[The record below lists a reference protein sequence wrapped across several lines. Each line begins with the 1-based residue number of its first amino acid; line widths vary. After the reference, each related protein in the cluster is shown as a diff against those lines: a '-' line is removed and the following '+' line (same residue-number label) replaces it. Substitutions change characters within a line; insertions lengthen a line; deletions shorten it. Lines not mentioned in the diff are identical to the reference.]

1 MSGQVL
7 EVKYDTG
14 AERFFVA
21 DNDDVPGGTIIQ
33 STQGITKI
41 WSGTQA
47 QYDAITTPDDD
58 TLYVIT
64 E

>member
-21 DNDDVPGGTIIQ
+21 DNDDVPGGTIVQ

-41 WSGTQA
+41 WSGTQTE
-47 QYDAITTPDDD
+47 YDAITTPDND